1 MKQMKARKTKEID
14 EINWIVFFRGRGL
27 GPSHNPPQEQS
38 TLCELRKRRKKEWI
52 YWREGLLGC
61 ACLPCAEQ
69 WRVAP
74 PLIHTKKTAQ
84 PFRGPRLFSSSF
96 SLFCGCGCSLAK
108 KDERK
113 KEEFVCCRCA
123 SPKTFHSMKD
133 KKLSSLSFHSHLAF
147 VGLVLGSLPLC
158 GAMAAAAALNPPKSI
173 NPNQPTQFTFTPFNL
188 SFSICL
194 VSSANGKKVK
204 RWAPFIDFHFI
215 LV

>member
-1 MKQMKARKTKEID
+1 LISFHFIK
-14 EINWIVFFRGRGL
+14 
-27 GPSHNPPQEQS
+27 S
-38 TLCELRKRRKKEWI
+38 I
-52 YWREGLLGC
+52 Y
-61 ACLPCAEQ
+61 
-69 WRVAP
+69 
-74 PLIHTKKTAQ
+74 
-84 PFRGPRLFSSSF
+84 
-96 SLFCGCGCSLAK
+96 
-108 KDERK
+108 
-113 KEEFVCCRCA
+113 
-123 SPKTFHSMKD
+123 
-133 KKLSSLSFHSHLAF
+133 SFHSISSLNSQSFIF

>member
-1 MKQMKARKTKEID
+1 MEWNLAFIWIFMGMKFNEREMEWKALPLEAPN
-14 EINWIVFFRGRGL
+14 NWWNQLKGVEGRCPPSLRSFFSSL
-27 GPSHNPPQEQS
+27 IPLFFAAADSSP
-38 TLCELRKRRKKEWI
+38 RKKDGMK
-52 YWREGLLGC
+52 REK
-61 ACLPCAEQ
+61 Q
-69 WRVAP
+69 T
-74 PLIHTKKTAQ
+74 HFT
-84 PFRGPRLFSSSF
+84 SS
-96 SLFCGCGCSLAK
+96 
-108 KDERK
+108 
-113 KEEFVCCRCA
+113 
-123 SPKTFHSMKD
+123 KTFHSMKD